1 MRSAVRKMGNS
12 SGIILPKPFLEEIGS
27 KAGEKVDMQVQDG
40 NIVISPVRATSR
52 AAWDADATLIAA
64 DGEEPAWPE
73 FGNDGDA
80 ALTW

>member
-12 SGIILPKPFLEEIGS
+12 SGIILPELVLEEIGS
-27 KAGEKVDMQVQDG
+27 KAGDEVDVQMQDG
-40 NIVISPVRATSR
+40 SIVISPVRATAR
-52 AAWDADATLIAA
+52 AAWDADAARIAA